1 MADLMASGVPVEGS
15 AGVGYL
21 LRPGFHMPPL
31 MFDADEVEA
40 LVLGLRIVQSW
51 TDETMAVAAGRA
63 IDRVRAAVPE
73 DLDRRI
79 GDLALFAPRQASG
92 RDSRTD
98 TGPYRREV
106 RTRRTIEILSEDF
119 QGRRPDRRV
128 RAPRP
133 TFSGS
138 Q

>member
-1 MADLMASGVPVEGS
+1 MRRADRLFRIVDELRLRRRAIRAAELASLLQVSPRTIYRDMADLMASGVPVEGS

-63 IDRVRAAVPE
+63 IDRVRAAVPA

-79 GDLALFAPRQASG
+79 GDLALFAPRQEIG
-92 RDSRTD
+92 RAH
-98 TGPYRREV
+98 V
-106 RTRRTIEILSEDF
+106 
-119 QGRRPDRRV
+119 
-128 RAPRP
+128 
-133 TFSGS
+133 
-138 Q
+138 